1 MSTPAPPRQAG
12 RVPGRTRPWPP
23 ALSAVPA
30 LVFALLTWQV
40 LADGPL
46 LRTDERVSRWLVRP
60 DRAGELLSD
69 LGDVQVAL
77 PVLLVV
83 AAYVAR
89 RGRAA
94 GLARWWLPPVAAL
107 VCLALVPLV
116 VVPVKD
122 WTDRPGTPV
131 EPPATGYFPSGH
143 TATALLAYGG
153 AVLVLLPWLRS
164 GRARRGAVAAGALLV
179 LGVSYGLVRRGFHWP
194 LDVVASWCL
203 GAVLLGALGRVV
215 RRAQADHAKPAH
227 PGPAL
232 LRPGQ
237 TSPPGAAPTVD
248 PERHSTSPMRKG
260 RDSHMPQEPVV
271 GAAHAFWLAGRQAT
285 GTDTFEVTSPWDGR
299 TVATVSVP
307 TDAQTEEAVAAAYA
321 VREDFAATPAHVR
334 AAALD
339 HVSRRLAERTEEI
352 ARLISAEN
360 GKPIK
365 WARGEVGRA
374 VSVFRFAA
382 EEARRFNGGE
392 AQRLDTD
399 AGGQGRLALTRRF
412 PKGVVLG
419 IAPFNF
425 PLNLC
430 AHKVA
435 PAIAAGAPIILKPA
449 PATPLS
455 GLILG
460 ELLAETDL
468 PAGSWSILPV
478 PNDRMADLVQ
488 DERLPVISFTGS
500 EKVGYAIMDSVPRK
514 HCTLELGGN
523 GAAVVL
529 ADYASDADLDWAA
542 TRIATF
548 SNYQGGQ
555 SCISVQRVIADAAVY
570 DRLLPRIVAAVE
582 AQVTGDPADD
592 ATDVGPLVSED
603 AAKRVESWV
612 SEAVEAGAQLLTGG
626 KRDGASYAPTVLTDV
641 PAGTT
646 LSCEEVFGPV
656 LTVQKV
662 DGEAEAFAAVN
673 DSKYGLQAGVF
684 THDLQV
690 AFRAHRALEV
700 GGVVIGD
707 VPSYRADQMPYGGAK
722 QSGVGREGVRFA
734 MEDYT
739 YERVLVLTGLAL

>member
-1 MSTPAPPRQAG
+1 MTTP
-12 RVPGRTRPWPP
+12 T
-23 ALSAVPA
+23 
-30 LVFALLTWQV
+30 
-40 LADGPL
+40 
-46 LRTDERVSRWLVRP
+46 
-60 DRAGELLSD
+60 
-69 LGDVQVAL
+69 
-77 PVLLVV
+77 
-83 AAYVAR
+83 
-89 RGRAA
+89 
-94 GLARWWLPPVAAL
+94 
-107 VCLALVPLV
+107 
-116 VVPVKD
+116 
-122 WTDRPGTPV
+122 TP
-131 EPPATGYFPSGH
+131 
-143 TATALLAYGG
+143 
-153 AVLVLLPWLRS
+153 
-164 GRARRGAVAAGALLV
+164 
-179 LGVSYGLVRRGFHWP
+179 
-194 LDVVASWCL
+194 
-203 GAVLLGALGRVV
+203 
-215 RRAQADHAKPAH
+215 
-227 PGPAL
+227 
-232 LRPGQ
+232 
-237 TSPPGAAPTVD
+237 
-248 PERHSTSPMRKG
+248 
-260 RDSHMPQEPVV
+260 
-271 GAAHAFWLAGRQAT
+271 FWLAGRKAT
-285 GTDTFEVTSPWDGR
+285 GDATFPVTSPWDNRPVG
-299 TVATVSVP
+299 TVSIP
-307 TDAQTEEAVAAAYA
+307 TDPQIEEAVAAAHA
-321 VREDFAATPAHVR
+321 VREDFAATPAHTR

-339 HVSRRLAERTEEI
+339 HVSRGLASRTEEI
-352 ARLISAEN
+352 AQLISAEN

-382 EEARRFNGGE
+382 EEARRFNGGD

-430 AHKVA
+430 AHKIA
-435 PAIAAGAPIILKPA
+435 PAIAAGVPIILKPA

-478 PNDRMADLVQ
+478 PNDRMPALVQ

-582 AQVTGDPADD
+582 AQVTGDPSD
-592 ATDVGPLVSED
+592 ASTDVGPLVSED
-603 AAKRVESWV
+603 AARRVESWV
-612 SEAVEAGAQLLTGG
+612 DEAVEKGARLLTGG
-626 KRDGASYAPTVLTDV
+626 KRDAAAYAPTVLTDV
-641 PAGTT
+641 PADAT
-646 LSCEEVFGPV
+646 LACEEIFGPV

-662 DGEAEAFAAVN
+662 DGETAAFAAVN
-673 DSKYGLQAGVF
+673 SSKYGLQAGVF
-684 THDLQV
+684 THDVQT

-700 GGVVIGD
+700 GGVIIGD

-722 QSGVGREGVRFA
+722 LSGVGREGVRYA
-734 MEDYT
+734 MDDYT